1 MLAFCEF
8 ISTNTE
14 NFYGKGGENLQS
26 KHSRSRSLK
35 LKVVAPVLA
44 AVLVASG
51 IVPAVTAGMHSAS
64 AASVDGETGAST
76 TYNAPVNANNNDNK
90 NNIFWT
96 KATYYDYLT
105 DDEVV
110 GGWINGIKKYGT
122 GFNGSADE
130 WFPYYIF
137 NRSVVKAA
145 ADRDSN
151 WTTPLYFGNFCNTPG
166 AFDTSGH
173 HNGAAAGYDSDGAKS
188 FKDAT
193 NSYNVTRF
201 NYAANNSN
209 GLSNM
214 HQSYQGLM
222 QNTLDAN
229 GNLMATGTLKAPYFD
244 PDQLGDHA
252 KVVNSQFPFRTS
264 DENGVTKYEFDSTG
278 GKDNV
283 YFDWSNGQPVNVNYG
298 GGESYAVRDG
308 LRYFMYEQG
317 SGYGIFPFNNRGTT
331 KTVTKPT
338 GTRYVYLSKGEWT
351 NGWGGAKV
359 HFTDANGQTVGSD
372 ITMSWY
378 NGNWRAAIPANAVAC
393 KFYDTNNTGYQTPYA
408 TDLSKAAFY
417 YKDDALH
424 LWSSIP
430 NDAGIG
436 ASVADNEAL
445 DYGFG
450 IKTEMNFRVPA
461 GGVDNAGNP
470 ITFEY
475 SGDDDLWVYITEIGT
490 NNSQLVLDLGG
501 NHKQAKGTINF
512 KDRTATANDV
522 YNKGKQTK
530 SFTFDYSKSYKM
542 SIFYMERGM
551 LESNCK
557 MAFTMVPLGNSVTV
571 TETINT
577 TDINSGLTNAVKALD
592 SFRFTPTAG
601 ANATDPVPN
610 LTYLT
615 ESGATQSTS
624 NSYFDLKSGGA
635 AHFNTFFT
643 TGDKIKVTQSKVSN
657 SYLIYD
663 CKWTYTDKVGN
674 QGTNNGTTNAT
685 GVKQLINS
693 TTNPD
698 TFEFAELQADFVNT
712 PKSAPVTITKTV
724 TELDSG
730 ETDNTEFGGTVY
742 VDLGDGFKTYNLAY
756 TTSDGGSA
764 TLTSAGKLADSAKLK
779 NGRTLTFAGIPQGA
793 KVRFVEDDT
802 DEEYQFLSV
811 MSVNG
816 IVVGS
821 DGIVVGSSDNAM
833 TVTNKK
839 LKPGEISVPLTAKK
853 TLENASL
860 TDGAFEFEL
869 LDSNKNVIETK
880 SCTATGDVT
889 FRARN
894 YTGAANETYY
904 IREKVPAASND
915 SDMQSYDTSEYKVSI
930 VVTKSGLTL
939 TPKVTYYKNG
949 RAVDEG
955 ATFVNTV
962 KLGEAYVIKSD
973 TAGRDVTGVEFAIYQ
988 VDGEGASLAGKSP
1001 LQTATTA
1008 SMDITYSNGSTKNQ
1022 TAVHF
1027 TNLPLYADNNY
1038 NADNTQ
1044 RNYQW
1049 YAIAETDPTTGYYKN
1064 NTVVYFQLPKS
1075 GSYEPK
1081 FDYVN
1086 GHILSPN
1093 YGFGGMFGFKMIGVY
1108 AITFAALMGAAY
1120 LFYTKRN
1127 RRRARHIMK

>member
-1 MLAFCEF
+1 M
-8 ISTNTE
+8 
-14 NFYGKGGENLQS
+14 QS
-26 KHSRSRSLK
+26 KHSKSRSLK

-44 AVLVASG
+44 AVLTVSG
-51 IVPAVTAGMHSAS
+51 VVPAVTAGMHSAS

-96 KATYYDYLT
+96 NATYYDYLT
-105 DDEVV
+105 DDEKS
-110 GGWINGIKKYGT
+110 GGWITGLKQYGT
-122 GFNGSADE
+122 GFNGSEDE
-130 WFPYYIF
+130 WFPYYGF
-137 NRSVVKAA
+137 NNLIKGI
-145 ADRDSN
+145 ADNNSG
-151 WTTPLYFGNFCNTPG
+151 WSKPLYFGNFCNTPG
-166 AFDTSGH
+166 SFDKSPHHRNSGW
-173 HNGAAAGYDSDGAKS
+173 HNGNGYEEAV
-188 FKDAT
+188 AQT
-193 NSYNVTRF
+193 TRF
-201 NYAANNSN
+201 DYAANNSN

-264 DENGVTKYEFDSTG
+264 VENGVTKYEFDSTG

-393 KFYDTNNTGYQTPYA
+393 KFYDANNTGYQTPYA

-601 ANATDPVPN
+601 TNATDPVPN

-712 PKSAPVTITKTV
+712 PKSAPITITKTLIG
-724 TELDSG
+724 LDSG

-793 KVRFVEDDT
+793 KVKFVEDNT
-802 DEEYQFLSV
+802 DVEHQFVSV
-811 MSVNG
+811 TGGDNG
-816 IVVGS
+816 IT
-821 DGIVVGSSDNAM
+821 VGSSGNAI

-839 LKPGEISVPLTAKK
+839 LKPGEVSVTLTAKK

-869 LDSNKNVIETK
+869 LDSSRNVIETK
-880 SCTATGDVT
+880 SCTSTGDVT
-889 FRARN
+889 FSARN

-915 SDMQSYDTSEYKVSI
+915 SDMQSYDTSEYKASV
-930 VVTKSGLTL
+930 VVTKSGLVL
-939 TPKVTYYKNG
+939 TPTVTYSKNNQTVS
-949 RAVDEG
+949 AV
-955 ATFVNTV
+955 TFTNTV
-962 KLGEAYVIKSD
+962 KPGEAYVIKND
-973 TAGRDVTGVEFAIYQ
+973 TADRNVSGVEFAIYK
-988 VDGEGASLAGKSP
+988 VDSNGASLAGVSP
-1001 LQTATTA
+1001 FRTARTEE
-1008 SMDITYSNGSTKNQ
+1008 MDITNTDGSTQRK

-1027 TNLPLYADNNY
+1027 TDLPLYADDKY
-1038 NADNTQ
+1038 YADKNS

-1049 YAIAETDPTTGYYKN
+1049 YAIAETDPTTGYFKN
-1064 NTVVYFQLPKS
+1064 NTVFYFQLPQS

-1081 FDYVN
+1081 FKYVN
-1086 GHILSPN
+1086 GHILNPEA
-1093 YGFGGMFGFKMIGVY
+1093 GFGGMFGMKMIGVY
-1108 AITFAALMGAAY
+1108 AIAFAALMGAAY